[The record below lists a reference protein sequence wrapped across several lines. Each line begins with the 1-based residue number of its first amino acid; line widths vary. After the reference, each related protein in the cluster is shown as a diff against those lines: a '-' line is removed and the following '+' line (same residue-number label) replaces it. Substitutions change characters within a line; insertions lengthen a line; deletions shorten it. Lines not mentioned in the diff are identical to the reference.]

1 MNIWQKLFSRKSLN
15 KKTGRAFV
23 ILALLLFISF
33 AASLLLGSTRAS
45 ALEALRAALDGQ
57 LSNGAYRIMVHVRL
71 PRCCAAVL
79 AGSALAVAG
88 VIIQAV
94 LNNAMAAPNIIGV
107 NAGAGFAVAVAAVC
121 FPGASGST
129 PWLSF
134 LGAMGAVGLVLL
146 LSRLT
151 GASKITLV
159 LGGVMISSLFNAAID
174 TLLTFQPDALTGYA
188 DFRVGSFADITMTRV
203 TGAALPIG
211 LTLAAAVLMAS
222 PLEIL
227 SLGDET
233 AASLGLNVHAVRM
246 VLLLLAAVLAGA
258 AVSLA
263 GIIGFVG
270 LIVPHFVRQ
279 LTGEKLLPLLLSS
292 ALGGG
297 AFVAACDTL
306 ARTAFAPYE
315 LPVGIVLSFIGV
327 PVFLWQLLRSRR
339 HRG

>member
-1 MNIWQKLFSRKSLN
+1 MKTLQTFSTPRREAAVVLAMGLLMLLAAVLSLCLGAVRL
-15 KKTGRAFV
+15 TPAQLVQAIIQGRSNT
-23 ILALLLFISF
+23 LA
-33 AASLLLGSTRAS
+33 G
-45 ALEALRAALDGQ
+45 
-57 LSNGAYRIMVHVRL
+57 RIFWFVRL
-71 PRCCAAVL
+71 PRTLAAL
-79 AGSALAVAG
+79 LTGAALAVSG
-88 VIIQAV
+88 VV
-94 LNNAMAAPNIIGV
+94 LQTVLHNPLAAPNIIGV

-211 LTLAAAVLMAS
+211 LTLAAMLLMAS

-233 AASLGLNVHAVRM
+233 AASLGLNVHAVRT
-246 VLLLLAAVLAGA
+246 VLLVLAAVLAGA

-315 LPVGIVLSFIGV
+315 LPVGVVLSFLGV